1 MDLRLEA
8 LVFFLI
14 PDIKSVSVSTWSER
28 LITLR
33 LFEKC
38 VTIQNL

>member
-14 PDIKSVSVSTWSER
+14 PDIKSISVPTWSER
-28 LITLR
+28 LITFR